1 MLRLFCRRFVDIQQS
16 YSWNFR
22 INDGNY
28 FSRFGRTEMNE
39 TQGYAISRYKLF
51 HYFTRCANANQFSR
65 VLPFHCMSSSVPDKL
80 HVHTGIAQSVVFKII
95 FQDLI
100 RGTEMF
106 VCGCL
111 SPVERFPSMRTNNA
125 SKSTLLK
132 LKYFVLRQ
140 STCYFIN
147 C

>member
-28 FSRFGRTEMNE
+28 FSRFGRTEVNE
-39 TQGYAISRYKLF
+39 TQGNKPSVDTN
-51 HYFTRCANANQFSR
+51 YFTILLVAPTQINSHGYYHSIVCHHAPN
-65 VLPFHCMSSSVPDKL
+65 KL

-106 VCGCL
+106 VCCCL
-111 SPVERFPSMRTNNA
+111 SPVERFPSVRTNNA
-125 SKSTLLK
+125 SKWTLLK